1 MQVLR
6 VLSILNHL
14 SVGPETVPS
23 LHHKLQGEGHK
34 VSQRTIYRDLLKLEE
49 AFKLGN
55 IKLRRYTGEFN
66 KATWIIATAD
76 PKTYVRDDLYLQ
88 TFMTEHFKPEWLKAF
103 TGSSIEDVF
112 TNGNTI
118 TESEALVIQKNIS
131 QFSIQ
136 HSNWGE
142 FIYNHE
148 HYNRLKDI
156 IWAISNQRI
165 IYIAYFDH
173 NGHVEHK
180 FRPLKVVYHRGT
192 IHLVGWLIVG
202 DEVFIQAQELD
213 CIRTTRITNERYQ
226 QTNEEAVVRQA
237 LIDRFGIHDSVQKDR
252 VQVVLEMGEGPAIFL
267 MNRHWHP
274 TQSFR
279 KTGDNRW
286 RMEFSCMINI
296 ELVGWVFSWLE
307 HVKVLEPASLR
318 DLMAERAAYIA
329 DMYRKNLP
337 PVAPGNTDEPYAIGR

>member
-1 MQVLR
+1 MQVER

-14 SVGPETVPS
+14 SIGPETVNS
-23 LHHKLQGEGHK
+23 LHHKLESAGHK
-34 VSQRTIYRDLLKLEE
+34 VSQRTIYRDLIKLEE
-49 AFKLGN
+49 AFKLGH
-55 IKLRRYTGEFN
+55 IKLRRFDGEFN
-66 KATWIIATAD
+66 KATWILATTD
-76 PKTYVRDDLYLQ
+76 PKTIVRDDLYLQ

-103 TGSSIEDVF
+103 TGNAIEDVF

-118 TESEALVIQKNIS
+118 SESEALVIQKNIA

-165 IYIAYFDH
+165 IYIAYYDH
-173 NGHVEHK
+173 NEQVEHK

-192 IHLVGWLIVG
+192 IHLVGWLITG
-202 DEVFIQAQELD
+202 EEVVMQAQELD

-226 QTNEEAVVRQA
+226 QTNEEAVIRQT
-237 LIDRFGIHDSVQKDR
+237 LTERFGIHDTVQKEKEHI
-252 VQVVLEMGEGPAIFL
+252 VLEMGEGPAIFL

-274 TQSFR
+274 TQKFVKVANNS
-279 KTGDNRW
+279 W
-286 RMEFSCMINI
+286 HMEFTCTINI
-296 ELVGWVFSWLE
+296 ELVGWIFSWLE
-307 HVKVLEPASLR
+307 HVKVVEPASLR
-318 DLMAERAAYIA
+318 TMMAERAEYITR
-329 DMYRKNLP
+329 MYRKNLP
-337 PVAPGNTDEPYAIGR
+337 PVSPQNTDQPFDIGK